1 MLQLSD
7 RLQAVASM
15 VTENNRLADVGTDH
29 AYIPIYLCQT
39 GKIPSAVAM
48 DVKKGPLLRAEQNIT
63 LYQLENHIQIRL
75 SDGVQKLD
83 AGEVDSV
90 VIAGMGGSLVQKILM
105 GKRFFRP

>member
-75 SDGVQKLD
+75 SDGVENLD

-90 VIAGMGGSLVQKILM
+90 VIAGMGGSLVQKIL
-105 GKRFFRP
+105 